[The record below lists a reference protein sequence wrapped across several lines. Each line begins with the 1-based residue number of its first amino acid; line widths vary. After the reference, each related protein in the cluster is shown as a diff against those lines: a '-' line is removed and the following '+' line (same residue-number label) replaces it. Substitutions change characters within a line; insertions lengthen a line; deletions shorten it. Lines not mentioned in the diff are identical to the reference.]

1 MCLERSE
8 RNDKNYEGG
17 QILSQIEAAPEEKP
31 DYVLFDGGT
40 NDAEYI
46 LNNAD
51 TFDYETYRSAFEST
65 VKAIQDKWADTP
77 VVYVAAHKL
86 GSRDIAVQEK
96 LREIEFE
103 ICKQYGV
110 TVADIYDKLDTSD
123 TNKKNDYTF
132 DNLAGNGLPG
142 INGSGTHPN
151 LKAIEEFYVP
161 VVSRYLRNS

>member
-1 MCLERSE
+1 M
-8 RNDKNYEGG
+8 
-17 QILSQIEAAPEEKP
+17 
-31 DYVLFDGGT
+31 LFDGGT

-77 VVYVAAHKL
+77 VVYVAVHKL

-103 ICKQYGV
+103 ICNAV
-110 TVADIYDKLDTSD
+110 WS
-123 TNKKNDYTF
+123 
-132 DNLAGNGLPG
+132 
-142 INGSGTHPN
+142 
-151 LKAIEEFYVP
+151 
-161 VVSRYLRNS
+161 NSCRHIR